1 MRAGCCRGAEE
12 MPLKPFSCPW
22 PETRF
27 LQAGRLLY
35 KFKLRYGCCGSAAEL
50 DLPESAAQELEEAIR
65 VVLGNLHGLQPFS
78 TQHFTVF
85 PYLSKWE
92 RVSRMRFRHG
102 NVQLV
107 PYPYTCTMYLE
118 LNSQHKLSA
127 GPGGAQGSEELV
139 KRRKEVLGSPAE
151 GVVVK
156 RRRVEGGAEAS
167 CPQLALDRA
176 GAECLHHMSRAKHGL
191 EVNAS
196 REEPDLEPTSPAEGC
211 SQGRCWG
218 PAGSNLEQSPGAGQA
233 ESAGQLP
240 QQRGQ
245 VVNTGN
251 LEPAGEGL
259 SKLWRRIF
267 SPLQQLFGG
276 HN

>member
-1 MRAGCCRGAEE
+1 
-12 MPLKPFSCPW
+12 MPLRPFSCPR

-27 LQAGRLLY
+27 LRAGRLLY
-35 KFKLRYGCCGSAAEL
+35 KFKLRYGCSSSAADL

-65 VVLGNLHGLQPFS
+65 VILGNLHGLQPFS
-78 TQHFTVF
+78 TEHFTVF
-85 PYLSKWE
+85 PYLSRWE
-92 RVSRMRFRHG
+92 RVSRMRFRHE

-127 GPGGAQGSEELV
+127 GKSSAFLWRV
-139 KRRKEVLGSPAE
+139 KRRKELLGSPAV

-167 CPQLALDRA
+167 CPQLGLERA
-176 GAECLHHMSRAKHGL
+176 GAECLHHRSRAKHGL

-196 REEPDLEPTSPAEGC
+196 REEPDLKPRSPAEGC

-218 PAGSNLEQSPGAGQA
+218 PAGSDLDQSPGAGQA
-233 ESAGQLP
+233 EGAGQLP
-240 QQRGQ
+240 QQRNQ
-245 VVNTGN
+245 VVTKGN

-259 SKLWRRIF
+259 SKFWRSRIF